1 MDPPVKT
8 RRVALFGEEMMS
20 EVKEARTKKTVD
32 LKVLFL
38 ILGIMGLIALIINLP
53 REAEKP
59 EVGYYTGPKYNFR
72 NGLFVDGNGKVVPPP
87 PGVQVPEKAEL
98 KNTAKETD

>member
-1 MDPPVKT
+1 M
-8 RRVALFGEEMMS
+8 AEA
-20 EVKEARTKKTVD
+20 KEARTKKTVD

-87 PGVQVPEKAEL
+87 PGVRVPDKMEF
-98 KNTAKETD
+98 KNTAIEND